1 MLERL
6 EVKNLA
12 TLPEA
17 VLEPGPGLT
26 VLTGETGTGKSIL
39 VGALGLLLGA
49 KADPGLIRPGAEA
62 LLVTAWVDG
71 RPYSRRVTPARSVPR
86 VDGEVVTLAELQQ
99 ALEPRLTLH
108 TQHAAL
114 ALTRKSRHRA
124 TLDRLVDAEVREAYE
139 TAYRRWSA
147 LEEELARLEAR
158 VAERERRLDVL
169 RFQLNEIEQAAPQA
183 GELEA
188 LEAEARRLG
197 HTDELMRHLGALLD
211 LLAESEENALD
222 RLRTAGRELGQAARL
237 TPELEPLAADLEAAE
252 AALAAV
258 VREAEAYAAN
268 LEADP
273 ERLEAVQRRIAELQR
288 LERKY
293 GGDLAAVLAFADEL
307 RREIAE
313 LEGAEDRL
321 EALRAE
327 RQAARERL
335 EAAAAALS
343 EARERAAAELG
354 PRVEAELRALG
365 MPRARFAARMD
376 LLPQPQ
382 PHGADEVRFLF
393 AASPDLEAAPVE
405 KAASG
410 GELSRIMLALALH
423 TGADAPTVIFD
434 EVDVGIGG
442 EVAVAVAERL
452 ARLAGE
458 RQVIVVTHLA
468 QIAAAA
474 GVHYRVVREG
484 ASARLERLEGEAR
497 VRELAR
503 MLSGSYSETAL
514 EHARELLEP

>member
-6 EVKNLA
+6 EVRNLA

-17 VLEPGPGLT
+17 TLEPGGGLT

-49 KADPGLIRPGAEA
+49 RADAGLIRPGAEA

-71 RPYSRRVTPARSVPR
+71 QPYSRRVTPARSVAR
-86 VDGEVVTLAELQQ
+86 IDGEVVSLAELQQ
-99 ALEPRLTLH
+99 ALEPQVSLH

-114 ALTRKSRHRA
+114 ALARKQRHRQ
-124 TLDRLVDAEVREAYE
+124 TLDRLVDTGVRKAYE
-139 TAYRRWSA
+139 TAYRRWRA

-169 RFQLNEIEQAAPQA
+169 RFQLGEIEEAAPRP
-183 GELEA
+183 GELVE

-197 HTDELMRHLGALLD
+197 HTDELMRHLGAVLD

-222 RLRTAGRELGQAARL
+222 RIRAAGKELGQAARL
-237 TPELEPLAADLEAAE
+237 TPELEPLSADLEAAA

-258 VREAEAYAAN
+258 AREAETYVTR

-273 ERLEAVQRRIAELQR
+273 ERLEAVERRIAELQR

-293 GGDLAAVLAFADEL
+293 GGDLEAVLAFADGL
-307 RREIAE
+307 RREVTE

-327 RQAARERL
+327 RQTARRRLEEAAR
-335 EAAAAALS
+335 ALS
-343 EARERAAAELG
+343 AARERAARKLG

-365 MPRARFAARMD
+365 MPRARFAVRVRP
-376 LLPQPQ
+376 LPEPQ
-382 PHGADEVRFLF
+382 PHGADEVGFFF
-393 AASPDLEAAPVE
+393 AAGPDLEAAPVE

-410 GELSRIMLALALH
+410 GELSRIMLALSLH

-484 ASARLERLEGEAR
+484 ASARLERLEGDAR

-514 EHARELLEP
+514 EHARELLKP

>member
-6 EVKNLA
+6 EVQNLA

-17 VLEPGPGLT
+17 TLEPGPGLT
-26 VLTGETGTGKSIL
+26 ALTGETGTGKSIL

-49 KADPGLIRPGAEA
+49 KADPGLIRPGTGA
-62 LLVTAWVDG
+62 LLVTAWVEG

-86 VDGEVVTLAELQQ
+86 IDGEVVTLAELQA
-99 ALEPRLTLH
+99 ALEPHVAIH

-114 ALTRKSRHRA
+114 ALTRKSRHRQA
-124 TLDRLVDAEVREAYE
+124 LDRLVDAGVRQAYE
-139 TAYRRWSA
+139 TAYRRWSE
-147 LEEELARLEAR
+147 LEEELVRLEAR

-169 RFQLNEIEQAAPQA
+169 RFQLHEIEQVAPQT
-183 GELEA
+183 GELEE
-188 LEAEARRLG
+188 LEVEARRLG
-197 HTDELMRHLGALLD
+197 HTDELMRHLGAVLD
-211 LLAESEENALD
+211 LIAASEENALD
-222 RLRTAGRELGQAARL
+222 RIRTAGKELGQAARL
-237 TPELEPLAADLEAAE
+237 VPELEPLAADLEAAE

-258 VREAEAYAAN
+258 AREAESYAAG

-273 ERLEAVQRRIAELQR
+273 ERLEAVERRIAELQR

-293 GGDLAAVLAFADEL
+293 GGDLEAVLAFADGL
-307 RREIAE
+307 RREITE

-327 RQAARERL
+327 RQAARQRL
-335 EAAAAALS
+335 EEAAAVLS
-343 EARERAAAELG
+343 AARERAAGELG

-365 MPRARFAARMD
+365 MPQARFSVRVHP
-376 LLPQPQ
+376 LPEPQ
-382 PHGADEVRFLF
+382 PHGADEVGFFF
-393 AASPDLEAAPVE
+393 AAGGDQEAAPVE

-452 ARLAGE
+452 ARLARE

-484 ASARLERLEGEAR
+484 ASAHLERLEGEAR

-514 EHARELLEP
+514 EHARELLKP

>member
-6 EVKNLA
+6 EVQNLA

-17 VLEPGPGLT
+17 TLEPGAGLT

-71 RPYSRRVTPARSVPR
+71 HAYSRRVSPSRSVPR
-86 VDGEVVTLAELQQ
+86 IDGEVVTLAELHQ
-99 ALEPRLTLH
+99 ALEERIAVH

-114 ALTRKSRHRA
+114 ALARKSRHRA
-124 TLDRLVDAEVREAYE
+124 MLDRLLDPDVLERYR

-147 LEEELARLEAR
+147 LEEELNRLEAR
-158 VAERERRLDVL
+158 MAERERRLDVL
-169 RFQLNEIEQAAPQA
+169 RFQLNEIEQAAPRP
-183 GELEA
+183 GELEE

-222 RLRTAGRELGQAARL
+222 RIRAAGRELGQAARL
-237 TPELEPLAADLEAAE
+237 SPELSALAADLESAE
-252 AALAAV
+252 TALAAV
-258 VREAEAYAAN
+258 VREAEAYAAG

-273 ERLEAVQRRIAELQR
+273 DRLEAVERRIADLQR

-293 GGDLAAVLAFADEL
+293 GGDLEAVLAFADGL
-307 RREIAE
+307 RREITE

-327 RQAARERL
+327 RQAALQRL
-335 EAAAAALS
+335 EEAAAALS
-343 EARERAAAELG
+343 AARERAAGELG

-365 MPRARFAARMD
+365 MPLARFEVRVVP
-376 LLPQPQ
+376 LEQPQ

-393 AASPDLEAAPVE
+393 AAGPDLEAAPVE
-405 KAASG
+405 RAASG

-423 TGADAPTVIFD
+423 TGTDAPTVIFD
-434 EVDVGIGG
+434 EIDVGIGG

-452 ARLAGE
+452 ARLARD
-458 RQVIVVTHLA
+458 RQVVVVTHLA

-474 GVHYRVVREG
+474 GVHYRV
-484 ASARLERLEGEAR
+484 ARADEAAHLERLEGEAR

-514 EHARELLEP
+514 HHARELLKP